1 MHDIRFIRDNP
12 QAFDGGLAKR
22 GLAPMAAQL
31 IALDEERR
39 RAIAAAQEA
48 QQRRNALSKEIG
60 QAKAKKDDTRANA
73 LMAEVAQLKES
84 VPALEAAE
92 REANAALDKAV
103 AEIPN
108 LPNPEVPVGADEHD
122 NVEKS
127 RFGSPRNFPAP
138 KEHFELGEAMRLMDF
153 ETAAKL
159 SGSRFVVLKGQ
170 LARLE
175 RALGQFML
183 DLHTDNLPKGVTPSS
198 EPHGYMEVA
207 PPLLVRDHVM
217 FGTGQLPKMEEDQF
231 AASRVLSFEERRARQ
246 EALAESIFGDRSLA
260 DSFPQGLAA
269 KLKGTILGRLAERQ
283 QKEATIDYW
292 LIPTAE
298 VSLTNLVREAITP
311 EDELPLRV
319 TALTP
324 CFRAEAGAAGKDTRG
339 MLRQHQ
345 FTKCELVSI
354 TTPEQSADEHERML
368 GCAEEVLKR
377 LDLPYRVMTLCTGDM
392 GFAAAKTYDIE
403 VWLPGQGT
411 YREISSCSVCT
422 DFQARR
428 MNARYRPRDGKGP
441 RFVHTL
447 NGSGVAVGRA
457 LIAVMENYQN
467 EDGSVT
473 VPEALAPYMGGLTRI
488 EARA

>member
-12 QAFDGGLAKR
+12 QAFDDGLAKR

-60 QAKAKKDDTRANA
+60 QAKAKKDDARANA
-73 LMAEVAQLKES
+73 LMAEVAQLKEN
-84 VPALEAAE
+84 VPQLEAAE
-92 REANAALDKAV
+92 REANAALDKAL

-108 LPNPEVPVGADEHD
+108 LPNPEVPVGADEHG
-122 NVEKS
+122 NVERS
-127 RFGSPRNFPAP
+127 RFGNPRNFAQP

-170 LARLE
+170 LAKLE

-183 DLHTDNLPKGVTPSS
+183 DLHTS
-198 EPHGYMEVA
+198 EHGYTEVA

-231 AASRVLSFEERRARQ
+231 RATPGSLNLQRFTD
-246 EALAESIFGDRSLA
+246 ALRLRALNQLPGEPLSLA
-260 DSFPQGLAA
+260 ALGAHEMVA
-269 KLKGTILGRLAERQ
+269 NAEEHARRILVEILEEPGSRR
-283 QKEATIDYW
+283 W

-368 GCAEEVLKR
+368 GCAEEVLKK

-428 MNARYRPRDGKGP
+428 MNARFRPKEGKP
-441 RFVHTL
+441 RLVHTL

-457 LIAVMENYQN
+457 LIAVMENYQD
-467 EDGSVT
+467 EDGSVA
-473 VPEALAPYMGGLTRI
+473 VPEALAPYMGAVKRI
-488 EARA
+488 EGASAR